1 MSVPRTAL
9 FTDFYELT
17 MMQGYYR
24 AGLHKRQSCFDLFF
38 RYNPFGG
45 GYTIAAGLED
55 ALKFLESISFSDDEI
70 EFLKENGLFEKD
82 FLEFLKR
89 LRFTGN
95 VHAVAEGTPVFPMEP
110 MLTVR
115 GELAQCQLVETAL
128 LNIINFQSLI
138 ATKSARVCLEAGRDN
153 VLEFGMRRAQGE
165 DGAITAARAAYI
177 GGCAATSN
185 VAAGKLY
192 GIPLRGT
199 HAHSWIMAFDSE
211 LEAFHK
217 YAEQYPKN
225 SILLVDTYNTLKSG
239 VPNAIT
245 VALEMEQRGEKLT
258 GIRLD
263 SGDLAYL
270 SQEARKMLDAAG
282 LNDIKIICSGDL
294 DEFIIHD
301 LKAQSAKIDIYGVG
315 TKLVTACGDPAL
327 PGVYK
332 MAAWR
337 ESGGWEMKLK
347 ISDSMKKSTLPGVK
361 QVWRMRNGGG
371 DMIADI
377 VELEDKKPD
386 FSRPVCGH
394 HPFID
399 YRKKIYDN
407 AAATEPLLEPVFS
420 AGRIT
425 GKTVP
430 LEAIRNKVGEELKS
444 LHPTF
449 KRLLN
454 PHIYKVSLGPA
465 LMEQTRRLRNQN
477 QSP

>member
-1 MSVPRTAL
+1 MSVPDTAL
-9 FTDFYELT
+9 FTDFYQLT

-24 AGLHKRQSCFDLFF
+24 AGLHERQSCFDLFF

-45 GYTIAAGLED
+45 GYTIAAGLEE
-55 ALKFLESISFSDDEI
+55 ALKFLESISFSDDDI
-70 EFLKENGLFEKD
+70 KFLKENGLFEND
-82 FLEFLKR
+82 FLEQLKG
-89 LRFTGN
+89 LRFTGD

-110 MLTVR
+110 ILAVR
-115 GELAQCQLVETAL
+115 GELWQCQLVESAL

-177 GGCAATSN
+177 GGCMATSN
-185 VAAGKLY
+185 VAAGRMY
-192 GIPLRGT
+192 GIPLQGT
-199 HAHSWIMAFDSE
+199 HAHSWVMAFESE
-211 LEAFHK
+211 LEAFRK
-217 YAEQYPKN
+217 YAELYPQN
-225 SILLVDTYNTLKSG
+225 SVLLVDTYNTLKSG

-245 VALEMEQRGEKLT
+245 VALEMKERGEKLT

-270 SQEARKMLDAAG
+270 SQEARKMLDGAG
-282 LNDIKIICSGDL
+282 LNDTKIICSGDL

-301 LKAQSAKIDIYGVG
+301 LKAQSAKIDIFGVG

-337 ESGGWEMKLK
+337 ESGRWVMKLK

-361 QVWRMRNGGG
+361 QVWRMRNGNG
-371 DMIADI
+371 DMTADL
-377 VELEDKKPD
+377 VELEDSKPD

-394 HPFID
+394 HPFME
-399 YRKKIYDN
+399 YQKKFYDN
-407 AAATEPLLEPVFS
+407 VERAEPLLEPVFS
-420 AGRIT
+420 GGRIT

-430 LEAIRNKVGEELKS
+430 LKDIRNKVGEELKR

-465 LMEQTRRLRNQN
+465 LMEQTRKLRNQ
-477 QSP
+477 PP